1 VFAQEYTEPELNIKQ
16 TKVQEGIESLRVCR
30 PIRGK
35 VHFSDVDAVVGK
47 VNFSANRAAQP
58 QYGFILMGK
67 KQVKTRKK
75 ASEKLL
81 I

>member
-35 VHFSDVDAVVGK
+35 VHFSDDAAVLSLTTK
-47 VNFSANRAAQP
+47 SAA
-58 QYGFILMGK
+58 
-67 KQVKTRKK
+67 
-75 ASEKLL
+75 
-81 I
+81 